1 MIISSKI
8 HHLLRRMVVIIF
20 ISTFLFSSFACTFSL
35 IGLPRGSTPTEVPPV
50 PSVSSPTPTPVAEVT
65 FTVALPTPLMEAET
79 LAISILDEV
88 TGLALNPTNY
98 PMQSIDKQT
107 YRVSLPLVLNT
118 VVKYRYILTGNTQ
131 MQEDTSA
138 DTLVRYRLYHVTG
151 PGMVEDRITSWTGQ
165 PFTGPLGSIQGE
177 VLDAESNTPIP
188 NIMISAGGIQTLT
201 DAAGRFFL
209 EGLPPGVH
217 NLVAYALDGSFKTFQ
232 QGAQVAQGMVTPVP
246 IRLSPTSMV
255 NVTFTVSVPNNTMQG
270 VPVRLAGNLMQ
281 FGNTFS
287 DMNGGMSTVA
297 DRMPVLAALPDGR
310 YTITIRLPAGSDVHY
325 KYTLGDGFWNAEHKE
340 NSENRLRLLVVPM
353 TDVSINDTV
362 ETWQAGPSSPI
373 MFDVTAPSNTP
384 AGDIVYIQFNPF
396 GWTEPIPMWPVG
408 NNRWIYKLYGPLN
421 ILGSFGY
428 RYCRNGQCGSAD
440 DIATIGDTTSGH
452 TVEIGPAAEEIQDTI
467 AGWVWLQDYNPGE
480 LTGTE
485 ILVRNGSFM
494 AGVEFQPTYR
504 PNWAAL
510 IPQALQNV
518 QALGANWVILTPSWS
533 YTRLNPLVFSPQ
545 PGKDPL
551 WNDSALMI
559 NQARALNLNVAV
571 FPYPQ
576 FPGSVSGWWQA
587 APRDTGWWLEWFE
600 HYRQFILNYADL
612 ASISNAQAIILG
624 GEWLAPALP
633 GGLVNGESSGV
644 LIDAENRWRTM
655 IGDIRTHFNG
665 EILWALPYNS
675 LGSLQSAPTF
685 LADLDGIYLLWYAPL
700 SNQTNPIKSELET
713 EAGRLLDEEIAPFQ
727 AGLQKPVI
735 VALAFPSATGTASGC
750 ISDGNNSCFDWLSL
764 SRPNPD
770 ISSVSLNLQTQ
781 ADIYEAML
789 AAINKRNWVGGLIS
803 RGFYPPA
810 ILLDKS
816 ASIHGKPAAD
826 LLWYWFPRLLGTQ
839 N

>member
-1 MIISSKI
+1 MIISFKM
-8 HHLLRRMVVIIF
+8 HHFFRRLAVLVLVI
-20 ISTFLFSSFACTFSL
+20 TFLFSSFACTFSW
-35 IGLPRGSTPTEVPPV
+35 IGLPRSSTPTEVPPV
-50 PSVSSPTPTPVAEVT
+50 PSASSPTPTPVAEVT
-65 FTVALPTPLMEAET
+65 FTAVLPTPLMETET
-79 LAISILDEV
+79 LVISMLDEV

-98 PMQSIDKQT
+98 PMQSIDNQT

-118 VVKYRYILTGNTQ
+118 VVRYRYILTGNTQ
-131 MQEDTSA
+131 IPEDTSA
-138 DTLVRYRLYHVTG
+138 DTLVRYRLYYVTG
-151 PGMVEDRITSWTGQ
+151 PGVIEDRITSWTGQ
-165 PFTGPLGSIQGE
+165 PFIGPVGNIQGE
-177 VLDAESNTPIP
+177 VLDAVSNSPIP
-188 NIMISAGGIQTLT
+188 NIMITAGGIQTLT

-209 EGLPPGVH
+209 EGLLPGVH

-246 IRLSPTSMV
+246 IRLSPASIV
-255 NVTFTVSVPNNTMQG
+255 NVTFTVSVPKNTMQG

-281 FGNTFS
+281 LGNTFS

-310 YTITIRLPAGSDVHY
+310 YTLTMRLPVGSDVHY

-340 NSENRLRLLVVPM
+340 NGENRLRLLVVPM

-440 DIATIGDTTSGH
+440 DIATVGDTTPGRSVVTGL
-452 TVEIGPAAEEIQDTI
+452 VAEEIQDTI
-467 AGWVWLQDYNPGE
+467 AGWSWLQDYNPSE
-480 LTGTE
+480 LIGTE
-485 ILVRNGSFM
+485 IQARNGSFM

-504 PNWAAL
+504 SNWS
-510 IPQALQNV
+510 ISISQAVQNV

-533 YTRLNPLVFSPQ
+533 YTRLYPLVFSTQ

-571 FPYPQ
+571 FPSPQ
-576 FPGSVSGWWQA
+576 FPGSASGWWQA

-633 GGLVNGESSGV
+633 GGLVNEESSG
-644 LIDAENRWRTM
+644 LLMDAENRWRAI

-665 EILWALPYNS
+665 KILWALPYNS
-675 LGSLQSAPTF
+675 TGSLQSAPSF

-700 SNQTNPIKSELET
+700 STQTNPIKSELET

-727 AGLQKPVI
+727 AALQKPVI
-735 VALAFPSATGTASGC
+735 VALAFPSANATATGC
-750 ISDGNNSCFDWLSL
+750 ILDAQGGCLDWLTL

-770 ISSVSLNLQTQ
+770 MSYVSLNLQAQ
-781 ADIYEAML
+781 ADVYEAML
-789 AAINKRNWVGGLIS
+789 AAINARAWVGGLIS

-810 ILLDKS
+810 ILQDKS